1 MLLSY
6 MSDELVVTEIKGKNK
21 NDVIEELVDV
31 FDKAGVLDNKKNF
44 LSAIVKRENV
54 ETTAIGKGIAIP
66 HGRSEDVK
74 KMAILFAR
82 SKEGI
87 NFRSLDKKPV
97 NIIFMIAAPLN
108 VNKEYLQTI
117 ARIARLLRHEDIKEQ
132 LINAAGKEEILNI
145 IKDFDGKYPVQGKV
159 ETKDGRVI
167 HGK

>member
-1 MLLSY
+1 MLASY
-6 MSDELVVTEIKGKNK
+6 MSTDLIVKEIKSKSK

-31 FDKAGVLDNKKNF
+31 FDKTGILVNKKNF
-44 LSAIVKRENV
+44 LNAIVKREDV

-74 KMAILFAR
+74 EMAILFAR

-87 NFRSLDKKPV
+87 DFKSLDKKPV
-97 NIIFMIAAPLN
+97 HIIFMIAAPLN

-117 ARIARLLRHEDIKEQ
+117 ARIARLLRHEDIKEK
-132 LINAAGKEEILNI
+132 LLNASNENEIFKI
-145 IKDFDGKYPVQGKV
+145 IKDFDSKYPVQGKV

-167 HGK
+167 HGN

>member
-1 MLLSY
+1 MLASY
-6 MSDELVVTEIKGKNK
+6 MSTDLIVKEINAKTKEG
-21 NDVIEELVDV
+21 VIEELVDV
-31 FDKAGVLDNKKNF
+31 FDKAGVLGNKKNF
-44 LSAIVKRENV
+44 LSAIIKRENV

-82 SKEGI
+82 SREGVD
-87 NFRSLDKKPV
+87 FKSLDKKPV
-97 NIIFMIAAPLN
+97 RIIFMIAAPLN

-132 LINAAGKEEILNI
+132 LLNATGKDEIFRI
-145 IKDFDGKYPVQGKV
+145 IKDFDSKYPVQGKV